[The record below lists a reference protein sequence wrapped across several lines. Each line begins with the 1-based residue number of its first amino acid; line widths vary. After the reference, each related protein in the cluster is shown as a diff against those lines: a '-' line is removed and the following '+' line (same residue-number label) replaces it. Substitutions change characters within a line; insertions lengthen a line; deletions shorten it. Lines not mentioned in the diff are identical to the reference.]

1 MCQPVAVPNAKWPQV
16 LLCGRDTGCQAHS
29 WCDAPDLALPR
40 YTSLPCNCSELREG
54 GEWHSGF
61 LTRAVSILCMGTK
74 ALWNGMREK
83 QSEKQHCTR
92 LLRNAVKNFQNEK
105 FPTRSMP
112 HSPCVRRGREA
123 WTPEMWTREKGNLA
137 TAPGRALALLCAD
150 KLTRLEAACTSPD
163 LNRLLSNFIPCLT
176 RRLFGI
182 TFSQSGKSVFKDVL
196 TPRAGTCCQFSC
208 CEDPEFTSQNF
219 PVLSRHGF
227 LIIFFFKSKKWKMT
241 AAVWQSS

>member
-1 MCQPVAVPNAKWPQV
+1 MRNFPRGQCHAHRVYVEAGRHGPLRCERGKKGIWPQ
-16 LLCGRDTGCQAHS
+16 
-29 WCDAPDLALPR
+29 P
-40 YTSLPCNCSELREG
+40 
-54 GEWHSGF
+54 
-61 LTRAVSILCMGTK
+61 
-74 ALWNGMREK
+74 
-83 QSEKQHCTR
+83 
-92 LLRNAVKNFQNEK
+92 
-105 FPTRSMP
+105 
-112 HSPCVRRGREA
+112 
-123 WTPEMWTREKGNLA
+123 
-137 TAPGRALALLCAD
+137 PGRALALLCAD

-241 AAVWQSS
+241 AAV

>member
-1 MCQPVAVPNAKWPQV
+1 MAVPNAKWPQV
-16 LLCGRDTGCQAHS
+16 LLRGRDTGCQAHS
-29 WCDAPDLALPR
+29 WCDAPDLAFPR

-74 ALWNGMREK
+74 ALRNGMREK

-112 HSPCVRRGREA
+112 RSPCVRRGREA

-137 TAPGRALALLCAD
+137 TAPGRALALPRAD

-182 TFSQSGKSVFKDVL
+182 TFDQSGKSVFKEVL
-196 TPRAGTCCQFSC
+196 TPRTGTCCQFSC

>member
-83 QSEKQHCTR
+83 QSGKQHCTR

-112 HSPCVRRGREA
+112 RSPCVRRGREA

-137 TAPGRALALLCAD
+137 TAPWPDPRS
-150 KLTRLEAACTSPD
+150 AACWQTHTPGGSMHQPRPEPSSFRLYSMPD
-163 LNRLLSNFIPCLT
+163 
-176 RRLFGI
+176 
-182 TFSQSGKSVFKDVL
+182 
-196 TPRAGTCCQFSC
+196 
-208 CEDPEFTSQNF
+208 
-219 PVLSRHGF
+219 
-227 LIIFFFKSKKWKMT
+227 
-241 AAVWQSS
+241 